1 MLKGFREFVMR
12 GNVVDLAVAFVLG
25 VAFTAIVNAIV
36 NGLINPIIAAIFG
49 KPDLAQVANFTING
63 AHFSLG
69 LILAA
74 LFNFIVV
81 AAAIYF
87 IVVLP
92 MNKLLERLAQG
103 REPEPE
109 ARTPEVLL
117 LTEIRDSLRAR

>member
-1 MLKGFREFVMR
+1 MLKGFKEFVMR
-12 GNVVDLAVAFVLG
+12 GNVVELAVAFVLG
-25 VAFTAIVNAIV
+25 AAFTAIVNAIV

-49 KPDLAQVANFTING
+49 KPDLTQVANFTVNG
-63 AHFSLG
+63 AQFSLG

-74 LFNFIVV
+74 LFNFLVV

-92 MNKLLERLAQG
+92 MNKLLERLAER

-109 ARTPEVLL
+109 APSAEVLL

>member
-1 MLKGFREFVMR
+1 MLKGFREFIMR

-92 MNKLLERLAQG
+92 MNKLLERLAQR

-109 ARTPEVLL
+109 APSPEVLL

>member
-1 MLKGFREFVMR
+1 MLKGFKEFVMR
-12 GNVVDLAVAFVLG
+12 GNVVDLAVAVVLG
-25 VAFTAIVNAIV
+25 AAFTAIVSAIV

-49 KPDLAQVANFTING
+49 KPDLTQVATFTING
-63 AHFSLG
+63 AQFSIG

-74 LFNFIVV
+74 LFNFLVV

-92 MNKLLERLAQG
+92 VNKLLERLAQG
-103 REPEPE
+103 RESEPE
-109 ARTPEVLL
+109 APSPEVLL

>member
-12 GNVVDLAVAFVLG
+12 GNVVDLAVAVVLG
-25 VAFTAIVNAIV
+25 AAFTAIVNAVV

-49 KPDLAQVANFTING
+49 KPDLTQVANFTING
-63 AHFSLG
+63 ADFSIG

-92 MNKLLERLAQG
+92 MNKLLERLAAG

-109 ARTPEVLL
+109 APSPEVLL